1 MVNTQ
6 IKKILAQLV
15 DHEKRIHSLE
25 NIESKKVPKKES
37 AKNMRKRSKVR
48 GEDLLPPIQ
57 GLVQNGFFRDARVDL
72 DVVAEL
78 QRRLLTRKKPLRAS
92 VVNVPRKLVREG
104 SLDRTEIT
112 RNKKTLIA
120 YQNNS

>member
-1 MVNTQ
+1 MVDIQ
-6 IKKILAQLV
+6 IKKILAQLAE
-15 DHEKRIHSLE
+15 HEKRIHSLE

-37 AKNMRKRSKVR
+37 AKNMRKRSKAR

-57 GLVQNGFFRDARVDL
+57 GLVQGGFFEEARVDL
-72 DVVAEL
+72 DVVSEL

-92 VVNVPRKLVREG
+92 VVNVLRRLVRVG

>member
-1 MVNTQ
+1 MDTSD
-6 IKKILAQLV
+6 IKDILDKLK
-15 DHEKRIHSLE
+15 DHEKRIYSLE
-25 NIESKKVPKKES
+25 NIELKKVPKKES
-37 AKNMRKRSKVR
+37 VKNIRKRSKAR

-57 GLVQNGFFRDARVDL
+57 GLVQGGFFEEARVDL
-72 DVVAEL
+72 DVVSEL

-92 VVNVPRKLVREG
+92 VVNVLRRLVREG
-104 SLDRTEIT
+104 SLDRAEIT